1 MTRASANARK
11 WSLPWAVVFVTLALA
26 VAACGYA
33 SCAFFMLVPSRFW
46 HPEIPA
52 VVLVG
57 PPINFYRAW
66 LVCAAALDVT
76 LSTILITN
84 FVRDIRK
91 DGFTKTNSLLT
102 SLAVST
108 LETFSLT
115 ASIAVIDL
123 AFALLFG
130 HESYITTTK
139 LGPLV
144 LLSSDRHGGR

>member
-1 MTRASANARK
+1 MTRASAASRK
-11 WSLPWAVVFVTLALA
+11 WSLPWIIVFIVLALA
-26 VAACGYA
+26 VGACGYA
-33 SCAFFMLVPSRFW
+33 SFAYFMLIPKRSW
-46 HPEIPA
+46 HPELYA

-57 PPINFYRAW
+57 NPINFYRAW

-91 DGFTKTNSLLT
+91 NGFAKTNSLLS
-102 SLAVST
+102 SLAIST

-130 HESYITTTK
+130 HESYVTTTK
-139 LGPLV
+139 
-144 LLSSDRHGGR
+144 